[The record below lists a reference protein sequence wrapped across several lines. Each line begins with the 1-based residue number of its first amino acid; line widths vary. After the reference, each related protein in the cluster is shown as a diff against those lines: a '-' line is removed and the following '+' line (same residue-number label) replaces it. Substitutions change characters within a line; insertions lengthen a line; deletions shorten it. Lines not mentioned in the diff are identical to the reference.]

1 MDDIR
6 QVDADSF
13 PHCTSEVTTLE
24 SFNSWAM
31 RSLYLAGE
39 LVIGAVAL
47 IFYTKDNVKHGGGFG
62 DGFGDDDDDHHHHRY
77 HCRYQKH
84 RSKWLCQANKHPTV
98 AKSSNQG
105 ILIYDQGSW

>member
-6 QVDADSF
+6 QIDADSF

-47 IFYTKDNVKHGGGFG
+47 IFYTKSNVKHGGGG
-62 DGFGDDDDDHHHHRY
+62 DDDDHDDDDYDYDDDDDDHHHHH
-77 HCRYQKH
+77 HCCYQKH
-84 RSKWLCQANKHPTV
+84 RSK
-98 AKSSNQG
+98 
-105 ILIYDQGSW
+105 